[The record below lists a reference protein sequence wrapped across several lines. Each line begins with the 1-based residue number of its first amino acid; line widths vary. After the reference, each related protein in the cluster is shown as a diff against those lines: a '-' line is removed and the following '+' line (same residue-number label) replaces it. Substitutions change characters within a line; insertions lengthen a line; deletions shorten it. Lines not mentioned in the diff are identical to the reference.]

1 MQAMRSEMNNMVG
14 EQRKQF
20 ELNGNSRWRTICGL
34 MDRARETLVAA
45 RFASKSVIPSSW
57 QKDKSGLGVT
67 GFKFEPLLPK
77 LQAKAEAEGIYWT
90 DDRLEKLWG
99 IPRRQKAKG
108 PGLSDS
114 DSNEESPQGE
124 DDSDSSDA
132 SSSEEEEQ
140 AGANDAESNP
150 YFVVD
155 TEPTPVNHN
164 GSTPKKSKE
173 KRPKKEKSADPSSAD
188 PTPAKKS
195 KKRSREDEVDELSSA
210 KKSKTS
216 AVDLSS
222 VDFAAVEAQLHAE
235 VEAGLKARQAEEKKQ
250 AGDDEEGKPKGG
262 KAKLTRKEKRK
273 RKRESDGIQAIIDSF
288 KKKQRLE
295 VGEKMPDATVSGEV
309 NTKAEKKS
317 KKRKAE
323 KDGDEGRSK
332 KLKADE

>member
-1 MQAMRSEMNNMVG
+1 MGSEMNNMVG

-20 ELNGNSRWRTICGL
+20 ELNENSRWRTICGL

-45 RFASKSVIPSSW
+45 RFASKSIIPPSW
-57 QKDKSGLGVT
+57 QKNKSGLGVT

-99 IPRRQKAKG
+99 IPRRRKAKG

-114 DSNEESPQGE
+114 DSNEESSQGE
-124 DDSDSSDA
+124 DDSDDSDA
-132 SSSEEEEQ
+132 SSSEEEEEQ

-150 YFVVD
+150 YFVID
-155 TEPTPVNHN
+155 TEPTPVNRN
-164 GSTPKKSKE
+164 GSTSKKSKKE
-173 KRPKKEKSADPSSAD
+173 KKPKKEKSAGPSSAD

-195 KKRSREDEVDELSSA
+195 RKRPREDEADERSSA
-210 KKSKTS
+210 KKPKMS
-216 AVDLSS
+216 AVDPSS
-222 VDFAAVEAQLHAE
+222 VDFTAVEAQLHAE
-235 VEAGLKARQAEEKKQ
+235 VEAGLKARQVEEQKQ
-250 AGDDEEGKPKGG
+250 ARDDEEKPKGG

-309 NTKAEKKS
+309 NTKTEKKS

-332 KLKADE
+332 KLKADG